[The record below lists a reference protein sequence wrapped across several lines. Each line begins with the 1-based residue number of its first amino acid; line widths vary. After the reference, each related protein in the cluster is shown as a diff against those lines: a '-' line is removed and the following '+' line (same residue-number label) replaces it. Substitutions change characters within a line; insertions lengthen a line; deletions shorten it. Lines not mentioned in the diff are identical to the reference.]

1 MAELSEAKLEKI
13 AARAARKVQD
23 ESNVRSKI
31 LDQGEE
37 EVFDLTSDQDLD
49 AFNDSPPDEGEAA
62 VAYDIFDDMEGRVK
76 KGHQIQYMLKRNGE
90 MITVLYHPYSWEQIQ
105 RKYKGGQYQVIAKSL
120 TTKRY
125 IKSETRMLADPTGS
139 IDHGEGASQFSPAQ
153 IQAQIEAQVKAQT
166 ANQNQAPSFME
177 LFSVMNSMTEKSK
190 QAEKEAAASAS
201 NSTTQFMQA
210 FMQMSQSQAQA
221 TQAMMLEIAK
231 MTQTMSEKMSLTTQ
245 TMFEKME
252 NRFEKIVDK
261 LTNQPKKED
270 GIGMLELLKLQQDS
284 QDKGFKFA
292 TQLTQIAEAKAQE
305 KVELIEE
312 MEERFGGKGGN
323 EKKSMTDTLIETM
336 LPTISSALLQS
347 KGAATAAPQIPQAQ
361 RRALPR
367 AANPNGAR
375 VARQNTALARSG
387 VNANQ
392 NQRNGQAKAANS
404 AQASQGGRSVNSQN
418 AEAPQVSVVT
428 DKFGLGSVAI
438 VPEAVEVPSPENHDF
453 DQTRFETN
461 SDEERH
467 EAQEGPYIDQDFIIA
482 ELAPVIGESL
492 MNAVEPSEAAK
503 ACVAKLK
510 LNNISVKKLLSLLSH
525 DDMMKLVATYNLPP
539 EANPWFNEVYANF
552 QLQEKV

>member
-1 MAELSEAKLEKI
+1 MAEISEARLDKI
-13 AARAARKVQD
+13 AARAAKKVQD
-23 ESNVRSKI
+23 EASARSKI

-37 EVFDLTSDQDLD
+37 EVFDLTADQDLD
-49 AFNDSPPDEGEAA
+49 AFNDAPPDEGEAA

-90 MITVLYHPYSWEQIQ
+90 MICVLYHPYSWEQIQ

-125 IKSETRMLADPTGS
+125 IKSETRMLADPTGGAEGS
-139 IDHGEGASQFSPAQ
+139 GEASPQFSQAQ
-153 IQAQIEAQVKAQT
+153 IQAQIEAQVKAHTPQ
-166 ANQNQAPSFME
+166 QQAPSFME
-177 LFSVMNSMTEKSK
+177 IFSVMNSMSEKSK
-190 QAEKEAAASAS
+190 QAEKEAAAASS
-201 NSTTQFMQA
+201 NSTTRFMQA

-221 TQAMMLEIAK
+221 TQQMMLEIAK

-252 NRFEKIVDK
+252 SRFEKIVDK
-261 LTNQPKKED
+261 ITSQPKKED

-312 MEERFGGKGGN
+312 MEERFGGKGSG

-336 LPTISSALLQS
+336 LPTISNALLQS
-347 KGAATAAPQIPQAQ
+347 KGAAQAAPQIPQQQ

-367 AANPNGAR
+367 AANPNQGQR

-387 VNANQ
+387 NPQNQ
-392 NQRNGQAKAANS
+392 NQGNRQ
-404 AQASQGGRSVNSQN
+404 AQAQGSPQASKGGGAAHGQN
-418 AEAPQVSVVT
+418 AQATQSVVS
-428 DKFGLGSVAI
+428 DKFGLGSIAI
-438 VPEAVEVPSPENHDF
+438 APEPVKVPSPEIDHEF
-453 DQTRFETN
+453 DQTHF
-461 SDEERH
+461 
-467 EAQEGPYIDQDFIIA
+467 EGPTVDQDFIIA

-492 MNAVEPSEAAK
+492 MNAVDPKTAAEA
-503 ACVAKLK
+503 CIEKLK
-510 LNNISVKKLLSLLSH
+510 VNNIGVKKLLELLSY

-539 EANPWFNEVYANF
+539 EANPWFSEVYGAF
-552 QLQEKV
+552 KTGQE